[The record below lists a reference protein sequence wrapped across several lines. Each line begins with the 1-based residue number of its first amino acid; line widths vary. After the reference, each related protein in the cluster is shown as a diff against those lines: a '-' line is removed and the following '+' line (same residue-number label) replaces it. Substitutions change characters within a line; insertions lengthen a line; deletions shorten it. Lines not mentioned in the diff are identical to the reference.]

1 MFSVLYIVPK
11 TSNAPRFSM
20 LLTFR
25 SLINLNIRKSTGG
38 TGGMRCDR
46 FDLRRRREV
55 TPYPPF
61 PLPSYPPYPPLVLH
75 TSVVT
80 KLPT

>member
-38 TGGMRCDR
+38 TGGMKCDR

-55 TPYPPF
+55 PPTH
-61 PLPSYPPYPPLVLH
+61 PSTSPPPTLVLH

-80 KLPT
+80 KLPP